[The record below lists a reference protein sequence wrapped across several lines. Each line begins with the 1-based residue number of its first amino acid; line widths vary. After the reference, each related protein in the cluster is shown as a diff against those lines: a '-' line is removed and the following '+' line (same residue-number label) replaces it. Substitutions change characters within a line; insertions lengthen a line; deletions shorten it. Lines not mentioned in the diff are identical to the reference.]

1 MRRLL
6 LLLVLV
12 ALGGA
17 LYWKREEATV
27 LATAHVPALAPY
39 LGGKAAPVAAPARVV
54 PAVPVVLA
62 RAERKT
68 MPLTIDAV
76 GTVQPVASIQV
87 KPRLDS
93 QIASIDVKE
102 GALVKEG
109 DMLLQLDSRS
119 LKAQLAQA
127 EALIAKDKAQIE
139 QARRDF
145 ARADDLLGKRIGTEV
160 QRDTASTTVK
170 TQEAQLAA
178 DTAQRDNV
186 ATLLTYTEV
195 RSPVAGRV
203 GSIALKAG
211 TAVRSADAQ
220 AIMTVNQIDPIYV
233 QFAVPQTLFAEM
245 RTSFAAG
252 AVAVEALVGS
262 ATVKGTL
269 AFVEN
274 TVDLATGTVLA
285 RALMANTDERL
296 WPGAFV
302 SVRAMLGTQ
311 ADAITVPAAAI
322 QLGQTGP
329 YLFVIRENRK
339 AALTP
344 VTIARTVAGEVVI
357 SSGLSGGEQVV
368 VDGQLRL
375 TDGATVQVQPG
386 REGVATTGVPAAAT
400 DTTGAARRS

>member
-1 MRRLL
+1 MRRLI
-6 LLLVLV
+6 LLLVV
-12 ALGGA
+12 AALAGA
-17 LYWKREEATV
+17 LYWKRDEAAG
-27 LATAHVPALAPY
+27 LASAHVPALAAY
-39 LGGKAAPVAAPARVV
+39 LGKPGPAAAPAARVA
-54 PAVPVVLA
+54 PSVPVVVA

-68 MPLTIDAV
+68 MPLTIEAV
-76 GTVQPVASIQV
+76 GTVQPVASIQI

-93 QIASIDVKE
+93 QIVSVSVQE

-109 DMLLQLDSRS
+109 DVLVQLDGRA
-119 LKAQLAQA
+119 LRAQLAQA

-139 QARRDF
+139 QARRDLS
-145 ARADDLLGKRIGTEV
+145 RADELLGKRIGTEV
-160 QRDTASTTVK
+160 QRDTAGTTVK

-186 ATLLTYTEV
+186 AALLSYTEM
-195 RSPVAGRV
+195 RSPVAGRI

-211 TAVRSADAQ
+211 TSVRSADAQ

-252 AVAVEALVGS
+252 AVAVEALVGA

-269 AFVEN
+269 SFVEN

-322 QLGQTGP
+322 QLGQQGP

-344 VTIARTVAGEVVI
+344 VTIARTVGGEAVI
-357 SSGLSGGEQVV
+357 SAGLSGGEQVV

-375 TDGATVQVQPG
+375 TDGATVQIQSS
-386 REGVATTGVPAAAT
+386 REGVATTRPPAAAET
-400 DTTGAARRS
+400 AGTARRS